1 MISRNIRAYEKIID
15 DPISIP
21 LIDNL
26 AENVLDEDDQKSS
39 EDFDY
44 EIPEYEPTI
53 KEAKEKVYLPKKSK
67 NNKKISSQQNPQR
80 GLVVLEKSMFTI
92 LNIKNLWI
100 KVEMI

>member
-67 NNKKISSQQNPQR
+67 NNKKYHPNKTLKEGWSCWRRACLQ
-80 GLVVLEKSMFTI
+80 F
-92 LNIKNLWI
+92 
-100 KVEMI
+100 